1 MPTLTLFHR
10 GLPIL
15 REELES
21 SLTIGSHPQNDVCLL
36 DGIEPQ
42 HARLE
47 MTEEGLI
54 LMERDGPVYLNGR
67 PIRGSDLVKAGDLF
81 DIGAYRFQ
89 VTNSPAASRREKT
102 ATASLQERTSASP
115 IPILHF
121 LQPTKKKFRRS
132 RLLIGRSEGCDVVLD
147 NPFVSSQHAELFV
160 RDGDY
165 YLRDLHSRN
174 GTFLNDFRVTE
185 RILPPAG
192 AIRLGRCSLTYE
204 IEKSSPEKA
213 EEIPGIPLAPMRP
226 GAPARL
232 IVGKSRAL
240 RELTDRLKKIAPT
253 DDTVL
258 LLGETGVGK
267 DLLAQYLHTENPKR
281 RNFPFVVVN
290 CATIPQTLADS
301 QLFGHLKGAFSG
313 AVGDHPGFFQ
323 QAHRGTLF
331 LDEIGELPMESQARL
346 LRILEDGTVRPVG
359 GTRETAVDVRVVFAT
374 NRNLDQARYAGDF
387 REDLFQRFDWILRVP
402 ALRERLEDLPFLVRH
417 FLAGHSHTPLTLSGG
432 VTEILRKLPWRG
444 NIRELNRLTRRA
456 ITNAL
461 GRGATEI
468 GLADFD
474 LSELAEGTERPS
486 ATEARQ
492 SKREALAATLTKH
505 KGNVTRSAKELGISR
520 VTIHNWIKSGGINLE
535 EFRNA

>member
-21 SLTIGSHPQNDVCLL
+21 SLTIGCHPQNDVCLL

-67 PIRGSDLVKAGDLF
+67 PIRGSDVVKAGDLF

-89 VTNSPAASRREKT
+89 VTDSPTTARREKT
-102 ATASLQERTSASP
+102 ATASLQERIAASP

-132 RLLIGRSEGCDVVLD
+132 RLLIGRSEGCDIVLD

-185 RILPPAG
+185 RVLPPAG
-192 AIRLGRCSLTYE
+192 AIRLGRTSLAYE
-204 IEKSSPEKA
+204 IEKAALEKA

-232 IVGKSRAL
+232 IVGSSRAL

-290 CATIPQTLADS
+290 CAAIPQTLADS

-346 LRILEDGTVRPVG
+346 LRVLEDGMIRPVG

-417 FLAGHSHTPLTLSGG
+417 FLASHSHTPLTLAGG
-432 VTEILRKLPWRG
+432 VIEALRKVPWRG

-461 GRGATEI
+461 SRGATEI

-474 LSELAEGTERPS
+474 VSELAEGAERPS

-505 KGNVTRSAKELGISR
+505 RGNITRSAKELGISR
-520 VTIHNWIKSGGINLE
+520 VTIHNWIKAGGINLE
-535 EFRNA
+535 EFRDA